1 MSRIAKGLIK
11 IIIEIIVVTILVT
24 SINIFLNGMYLLGL
38 PDLDEIQSISISY
51 PTVTNEVK
59 EFSDDENIELA
70 LKLTGFLKYDLF
82 EKTENTGEPL
92 ITITYHLKDG
102 TSKEVSA
109 NNTVVWWNGK
119 THNIKDKD
127 MFVNLTEGIFFLED
141 IQ

>member
-1 MSRIAKGLIK
+1 MSKIAKGLIK
-11 IIIEIIVVTILVT
+11 LIIEIIVVTILVIGIKIMT
-24 SINIFLNGMYLLGL
+24 DGMYIFGV
-38 PDLDEIQSISISY
+38 PDMDEIQSVSVSY
-51 PTVTNEVK
+51 PSVTNEVK

-70 LKLTGFLKYDLF
+70 LKLTGFLRYDLF

-92 ITITYHLKDG
+92 ITITYYLKDG
-102 TSKEVSA
+102 TSKEISA

>member
-51 PTVTNEVK
+51 PTVTNDVK

-70 LKLTGFLKYDLF
+70 LKLTGFLRYDLF

-92 ITITYHLKDG
+92 ITITYYLKDG
-102 TSKEVSA
+102 TSKEISA
-109 NNTVVWWNGK
+109 NNTVVWWKGK
-119 THNIKDKD
+119 AHNIKDKD
-127 MFVNLTEGIFFLED
+127 MFVNLAEGIFFLED